1 MTSQA
6 IQLNE
11 NIPVFDTPV
20 FRSTHGALA
29 SGIPLVIQ
37 QGGTYSGKTY
47 SILLSLIEYLKESK
61 DSLTVSVVSC
71 TFPHL
76 KRGAMRDFA
85 DIMDKV
91 GGLKDWNKTDCI
103 GHIGNSI
110 IEFFSAD
117 NDGKVRGG
125 KRDVLFVN
133 EANLINYE
141 RFRQLSMRTRQTTV
155 IDFNPVS
162 EFWLHDQVLPGVQ
175 EGEYLFRRTTYKDN
189 PRTPEKVVKDIE
201 ALKLTDA
208 QLYRV
213 YALGKTGNI
222 TGLIFPNVTYVDQ
235 FPEEAKKQAYGLD
248 FGFTNDPTALVRIG
262 FLSGKLYL
270 QELIYETGLTNPDIS
285 NRIKELGVSK
295 RAEIVADAAEPKSIE
310 ELRRMG
316 WNVWPGTKREI
327 VYGIDLMRRH
337 PLCVTKDSL
346 NLAKELRNYA
356 WKVDASGRSLNV
368 PIDAYNH
375 CFVGQTLIETSN
387 GEKPISE
394 ILPGEYVKTSSGYNL
409 VLKKWNNGNKQVF
422 KHLIQLDTFSISL
435 TCTSNHLIKTSQGW
449 KEISQLKSGMTVYL
463 SKSSM
468 AKCLGFTPASDT
480 FQGAQQECML
490 SYGNTS
496 MAAFQKG
503 FMFTIKMKTL
513 GITGLKTLSA
523 FRPIST
529 LASTAK
535 RELKK
540 TLNGLMNFT
549 EKALQRHRSGTGAKR
564 AERGIPSMVKSVG
577 IAEDIKPT
585 FVNTAANHTK
595 QDTPEFQSFVI
606 TTVKQQ
612 PFGSAAVYDLTVENE
627 HEYFANG
634 LLVHNCLDGVR
645 YAVIH
650 KLAAGLPQM
659 L

>member
-6 IQLNE
+6 TQLNE
-11 NIPVFDTPV
+11 SIPVFDTPV

-141 RFRQLSMRTRQTTV
+141 RFRQLSMRTRQTTI

-175 EGEYLFRRTTYKDN
+175 AGEYLFRRTTYKDN
-189 PRTPEKVVKDIE
+189 PRTPDKVVKDIE

-222 TGLIFPNVTYVDQ
+222 SGLIFPNVTYVDQ

-270 QELIYETGLTNPDIS
+270 QELIYETGMTNPDIS
-285 NRIKELGVSK
+285 NRMKELGVSK
-295 RAEIVADAAEPKSIE
+295 RAEIVADSAEPKSIE

-327 VYGIDLMRRH
+327 VYGIDLVKRH

-375 CFVGQTLIETSN
+375 
-387 GEKPISE
+387 
-394 ILPGEYVKTSSGYNL
+394 
-409 VLKKWNNGNKQVF
+409 
-422 KHLIQLDTFSISL
+422 
-435 TCTSNHLIKTSQGW
+435 
-449 KEISQLKSGMTVYL
+449 
-463 SKSSM
+463 
-468 AKCLGFTPASDT
+468 
-480 FQGAQQECML
+480 
-490 SYGNTS
+490 
-496 MAAFQKG
+496 
-503 FMFTIKMKTL
+503 
-513 GITGLKTLSA
+513 GIDS
-523 FRPIST
+523 
-529 LASTAK
+529 
-535 RELKK
+535 
-540 TLNGLMNFT
+540 
-549 EKALQRHRSGTGAKR
+549 
-564 AERGIPSMVKSVG
+564 
-577 IAEDIKPT
+577 
-585 FVNTAANHTK
+585 
-595 QDTPEFQSFVI
+595 
-606 TTVKQQ
+606 
-612 PFGSAAVYDLTVENE
+612 
-627 HEYFANG
+627 
-634 LLVHNCLDGVR
+634 VR